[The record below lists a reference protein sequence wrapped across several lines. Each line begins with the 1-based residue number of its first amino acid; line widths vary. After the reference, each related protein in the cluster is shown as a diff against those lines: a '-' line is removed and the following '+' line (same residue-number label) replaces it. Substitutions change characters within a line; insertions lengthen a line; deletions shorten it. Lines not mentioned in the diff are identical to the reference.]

1 MQVLIAD
8 LSAATDGA
16 QLTTLPPG
24 LSGLGDDIVVVG
36 SVSEVHSALV
46 VRPFDVVVFHPNSGD
61 WIEQLKQILEVS
73 TSTPIT
79 LLTEETSETV
89 LAQARRLGVVDI
101 LFKPMNAIDLL
112 QRLRLAV
119 AYSESQD
126 ELLRFT
132 MGQVV
137 KVLLRVE
144 SALSEVQLFFLENPK
159 PEKGGISRVWGRI
172 VDLLDPGSLRL
183 LLWILAGIL
192 AVGGSIF
199 GIDFGLQHAN
209 KLVEEPE

>member
-1 MQVLIAD
+1 MQVLIVD
-8 LSAATDGA
+8 FGVATEGA
-16 QLTTLPPG
+16 PLTTLPPG
-24 LSGLGDDIVVVG
+24 LAGLGDDIVTVG
-36 SVSEVHSALV
+36 TLAEVHSALV
-46 VRPFDVVVFHPNSGD
+46 VRPFDVAVFHPNSGD
-61 WIEQLKQILEVS
+61 WIEQLKQILEIS
-73 TSTPIT
+73 TSTPIA
-79 LLTEETSETV
+79 LLTDETSETV

-101 LFKPMNAIDLL
+101 LIKPMNAVDLL

-144 SALSEVQLFFLENPK
+144 STLSEVQLFFLENPEQK
-159 PEKGGISRVWGRI
+159 KNGISRVWGRI
-172 VDLLDPGSLRL
+172 VDLLDPGSFRL

-199 GIDFGLQHAN
+199 GIDFGLQHAS